1 MYLGLPW
8 VDAAHSKL
16 NFAVRRMLFRGSKA
30 KDIGVFRQ
38 VAIEEAEAFN
48 QSMQDPTVDVYACLV
63 NFVGQSAPVRPKL
76 AQLPS

>member
-1 MYLGLPW
+1 
-8 VDAAHSKL
+8 
-16 NFAVRRMLFRGSKA
+16 MLFKGSKT
-30 KDIGVFRQ
+30 KNIGVFRQ